1 MLVSRAL
8 HVGLQIRSH
17 LRMTR
22 SSHSFAAVL
31 GAGLTGLST
40 SHHLGR
46 AGVEHR
52 LFERLGFAGGHAITI
67 EEDGYRFDRTGHLL
81 HLRDADL
88 RAFAL
93 GFLGDDI
100 LEVDRRS
107 LIWSHGTYTR
117 YPFQANTFGLPPD
130 VAYEC
135 LTGFVKAHFAAKNT
149 APQNFEEFCLQHF
162 GEGISKHF
170 MIPYNTRLWGVSPK
184 DITADW
190 CSRFV
195 PLPKLE
201 DVLAGAV
208 GKTAPELGY
217 NTRFSYPRLGIGELP
232 KAMAK
237 TLPVEL
243 ELNRSPLSIDPWKNQ
258 IIFEDETVSYDVLV
272 STMPLNVL
280 IGSLRDVPSNV
291 LEASRRLRCT
301 HLYYLDVALDGPCG
315 KPLHW
320 VYVPEEKY
328 PFYRV
333 GCYSNFSPAMA
344 PAGKANLYV
353 ELSDRNEPNLDE
365 LLPRVANGLQ
375 EMGLIDSPSQIKFA
389 RLRRIDHAYVIF
401 DHAYFSS
408 LEIILPF
415 LEKNH
420 IVTTGRYG
428 GWNYSSMEDALRFG
442 RDAARYVESLLIRT
456 SCPGN

>member
-1 MLVSRAL
+1 
-8 HVGLQIRSH
+8 
-17 LRMTR
+17 MTR
-22 SSHSFAAVL
+22 SVRTPVAIL

-46 AGVEHR
+46 AGLAHR
-52 LFERLGFAGGHAITI
+52 LFERLAWPGGHAITI
-67 EEDGYRFDRTGHLL
+67 EDDGYRFDRTGHLL

-88 RAFAL
+88 RSFAL
-93 GFLGDDI
+93 GFLGDDV
-100 LEVDRRS
+100 LQVERRS

-117 YPFQANTFGLPPD
+117 YPFQANTYGLPPD

-135 LTGFVKAHFAAKNT
+135 LTGFVKAHFALEK
-149 APQNFEEFCLQHF
+149 PDPRNFEEFCLQHF

-184 DITADW
+184 DITAAW

-217 NTRFSYPRLGIGELP
+217 NARFLYPRLGIGELA
-232 KAMAK
+232 KGMAK
-237 TLPVEL
+237 SLPVPLEL
-243 ELNRSPLSIDPWKNQ
+243 ERSPRTIDVSARE
-258 IIFEDETVSYDVLV
+258 IHFENEVVPYDVLV
-272 STMPLNVL
+272 STLPLPAL
-280 IGSLRDVPSNV
+280 IDLLQAVPDDVKA
-291 LEASRRLRCT
+291 ASRALRCT

-320 VYVPEEKY
+320 VYVPEGKY

-333 GCYSNFSPAMA
+333 GCYSNFSSAMA
-344 PAGKANLYV
+344 PPGMANLYV
-353 ELSDRNEPNLDE
+353 ELADRQEPDLSV
-365 LLPRVANGLQ
+365 LLPNVEQGLR
-375 EMGLIDSPSQIKFA
+375 EMGLLDAETKIRFA
-389 RLRRIDHAYVIF
+389 RVRRIDHAYVIF
-401 DHAYFSS
+401 DHDYFSS
-408 LEIILPF
+408 LEVVMPF
-415 LEKNH
+415 LEKNR

-442 RDAARYVESLLIRT
+442 RDAAHRAGVLLAPVT
-456 SCPGN
+456 SPGN

>member
-1 MLVSRAL
+1 
-8 HVGLQIRSH
+8 
-17 LRMTR
+17 MTR
-22 SSHSFAAVL
+22 SPRIPVAVL

-46 AGVEHR
+46 AGLEHR
-52 LFERLGFAGGHAITI
+52 IFERLGCAGGHAITI
-67 EEDGYRFDRTGHLL
+67 DEQGYRFDRTGHLL
-81 HLRDADL
+81 HLGDADL

-93 GFLGDDI
+93 GFLGADV

-107 LIWSHGTYTR
+107 LIWSHGTFTR

-135 LTGFVKAHFAAKNT
+135 LMGFVRAHFA
-149 APQNFEEFCLQHF
+149 PPRGEPRDFEEFCLTHF

-170 MIPYNTRLWGVSPK
+170 MIPYNTRLWGVSPR
-184 DITADW
+184 DITAAW

-208 GKTAPELGY
+208 GKTTAELGY
-217 NTRFSYPRLGIGELP
+217 NTRFLYPRLGIGEL
-232 KAMAK
+232 AK
-237 TLPVEL
+237 GMTASLPVKLEL
-243 ELNRSPLSIDPWKNQ
+243 ERAPLSIDPFARELV
-258 IIFEDETVSYDVLV
+258 FENETVPYDVLV
-272 STMPLNVL
+272 STVPLPVL
-280 IGSLRDVPSNV
+280 IGLLRGIPDIVMQ
-291 LEASRRLRCT
+291 AARRLRCT

-333 GCYSNFSPAMA
+333 GCYSNFSAAMA
-344 PAGKANLYV
+344 PPGRANLYV
-353 ELSDRNEPNLDE
+353 ELSDRTAPNLE
-365 LLPRVANGLQ
+365 TLMPRVADGLL
-375 EMGLIDSPSQIKFA
+375 EMGIIDSHKQIRFS
-389 RLRRIDHAYVIF
+389 RFRRIDYAYVIF

-408 LEIILPF
+408 LEVIVPF

-442 RDAARYVESLLIRT
+442 RDAADRASILHSAVAPPEI
-456 SCPGN
+456 